1 MELSIYYKNIQWPKF
16 QVVVIDMLITNRRL
30 NYLIDGK
37 DKFTFHASHHVTTIR
52 FLIIGII
59 ATNILFAFLLV
70 LNQNHTAMAQ
80 QQQPTLEG
88 ISFDI
93 DNVTF
98 SYHMASVNGIQL
110 HYATGGHGDPI
121 VLLYSWPQTWYE

>member
-1 MELSIYYKNIQWPKF
+1 
-16 QVVVIDMLITNRRL
+16 MLITNQQL

-59 ATNILFAFLLV
+59 ATSILFAFLLV

-80 QQQPTLEG
+80 VSAKHRSNQSEQKAKSGT
-88 ISFDI
+88 S
-93 DNVTF
+93 
-98 SYHMASVNGIQL
+98 
-110 HYATGGHGDPI
+110 
-121 VLLYSWPQTWYE
+121 

>member
-37 DKFTFHASHHVTTIR
+37 DKPTFHTTYHVTAIT

-59 ATNILFAFLLV
+59 ITTTVLFYSNSVLTRRTILPCL
-70 LNQNHTAMAQ
+70 
-80 QQQPTLEG
+80 
-88 ISFDI
+88 
-93 DNVTF
+93 
-98 SYHMASVNGIQL
+98 
-110 HYATGGHGDPI
+110 
-121 VLLYSWPQTWYE
+121 